1 MERGGGGVSGW
12 GGDFAL
18 GDEVIE
24 IETSDELLMYDVE
37 VFGFFGEFLFE
48 GGDACFGGGGVVEEA
63 RFEGVEG
70 REFVF

>member
-1 MERGGGGVSGW
+1 M
-12 GGDFAL
+12 
-18 GDEVIE
+18 IE

-37 VFGFFGEFLFE
+37 VFDFFGEFLFE
-48 GGDACFGGGGVVEEA
+48 GGDACFGGGGVIEEA